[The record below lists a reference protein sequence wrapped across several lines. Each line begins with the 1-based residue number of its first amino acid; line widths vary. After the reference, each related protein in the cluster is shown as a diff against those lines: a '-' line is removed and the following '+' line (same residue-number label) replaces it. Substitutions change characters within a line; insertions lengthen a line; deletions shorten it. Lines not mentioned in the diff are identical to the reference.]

1 MAESDNAADT
11 SDGHGCAG
19 LSGAQIFERML
30 RDEGVDLMFGF
41 PGGAVLPI
49 FDVLYESPIRFIMSR
64 HEQGAAHM
72 ADGFA
77 RSTGKVGVVIAT
89 SGPGGTNLVTGLATA
104 NMDSTPVVAF
114 TGQVRSALIGNDAF
128 QEADM
133 TGITRP
139 ITKHNFLV
147 KRVEDIGRTIKEAFY
162 IARTG
167 RPGPVLVD
175 IAVDAT
181 ANKLTG
187 EPPLEMDLP
196 GYKLRSSGHDRQI
209 RMAAEA
215 INAAKSP
222 VLYVGGGVVLAGASE
237 ALRAFA
243 HKGKV
248 PVTTTLLA
256 LGTFDETDE
265 LSLKM
270 LGMHGS
276 APANYAVQECD
287 CLIAVGARFDDR
299 VTGKLDTFAP
309 HARIIHID
317 IDPASIS
324 KNVQVGIPVV
334 GDCRDIL
341 EKMIDLIETP
351 DRSPWLKKIAK
362 WKKEYPFTYEATDG
376 GKVKPQ
382 EVIEKL
388 GELTDHD
395 AIIATGVGQHQ
406 MWTAQF
412 YGWRKP
418 RQIITSG
425 GLGTMGF
432 GAPAAIGAQ
441 FGCPDATVVDIDGD
455 GSFSMTMGEVVTA
468 VHNDLPVKFLV
479 LDNGYLG
486 MVRQWQEMF
495 YKRRYSAVE
504 HPCPDLVKIAEGFGA
519 KGMSICE
526 RGEIGDALNEM
537 LKHEGPVVLVVHVEP
552 EENVYP
558 MVAAGKGLHEMNLG
572 KLA

>member
-1 MAESDNAADT
+1 MVW
-11 SDGHGCAG
+11 
-19 LSGAQIFERML
+19 R
-30 RDEGVDLMFGF
+30 F
-41 PGGAVLPI
+41 P
-49 FDVLYESPIRFIMSR
+49 RW
-64 HEQGAAHM
+64 
-72 ADGFA
+72 
-77 RSTGKVGVVIAT
+77 VVICWILSLRLPRISLRAAPSWANSWEPET
-89 SGPGGTNLVTGLATA
+89 GAPVERSPEAILPAVRVICRSGEYHIQLNSAASTTA
-104 NMDSTPVVAF
+104 
-114 TGQVRSALIGNDAF
+114 
-128 QEADM
+128 
-133 TGITRP
+133 
-139 ITKHNFLV
+139 
-147 KRVEDIGRTIKEAFY
+147 
-162 IARTG
+162 
-167 RPGPVLVD
+167 
-175 IAVDAT
+175 
-181 ANKLTG
+181 
-187 EPPLEMDLP
+187 
-196 GYKLRSSGHDRQI
+196 
-209 RMAAEA
+209 AAAA
-215 INAAKSP
+215 INAAKRP
-222 VLYVGGGVVLAGASE
+222 VLYVGGGLVLAGASE
-237 ALRAFA
+237 ALRVFA

-309 HARIIHID
+309 HAQIIHID

-324 KNVQVGIPVV
+324 KNVQVAIPVV

-341 EKMIDLIETP
+341 EKMIDFIETP

-362 WKKEYPFTYEATDG
+362 WKKQYPFSYEATDG
-376 GKVKPQ
+376 GKIKPQ

-388 GELTDHD
+388 GELTGHD

-432 GAPAAIGAQ
+432 GVPAAIGAQ
-441 FGCPDATVVDIDGD
+441 FGRPDATVIDIDGD

-468 VHNDLPVKFLV
+468 VQHDMPVKFVV

-495 YKRRYSAVE
+495 YGRRYSAVE

-519 KGMSICE
+519 KGMSIRE
-526 RGEIGDALNEM
+526 RSEIGDALNEM
-537 LKHEGPVVLVVHVEP
+537 LKHEGPVVLVAHVEP